1 MKKKILFL
9 INDLKGGGAEKILL
23 DTVKEI
29 DHNKY
34 EINVCTIFN
43 DGIYDMQIKEYC
55 DAFLN
60 IYNIKIFPKSLRK
73 YIKSFLLRRIKYFN
87 TKQLLCNFLS
97 YDIMIAYLEGPSTK
111 IIAECKKNCKKI
123 AWVHIDPIALPYS
136 TKYFKNLEQEIKC
149 YKNFD
154 NILCVSSDVKKSFI
168 AKYGSFKNV
177 NVLLNLLDN
186 DKVYKKSLETLTDD
200 FISMDKFTIISVG
213 RLAEQKSFIRLL
225 EAVNELHK
233 SYKNIQLLILGEGPD
248 RRQLENYINLN
259 NMKPY
264 VKLYGFI
271 ENPYPLMKKS
281 NLFVCSSITEGF
293 STVVC
298 EAILLG
304 LPVVTTDCSGMH
316 DILGDSKY
324 GLIVENSTNGLINGI
339 NHILEDRN
347 YYNALQLKSKER
359 ASFFN
364 KENRVK
370 ELELILDKM

>member
-1 MKKKILFL
+1 M
-9 INDLKGGGAEKILL
+9 
-23 DTVKEI
+23 
-29 DHNKY
+29 
-34 EINVCTIFN
+34 
-43 DGIYDMQIKEYC
+43 
-55 DAFLN
+55 
-60 IYNIKIFPKSLRK
+60 
-73 YIKSFLLRRIKYFN
+73 
-87 TKQLLCNFLS
+87 
-97 YDIMIAYLEGPSTK
+97 
-111 IIAECKKNCKKI
+111 
-123 AWVHIDPIALPYS
+123 
-136 TKYFKNLEQEIKC
+136 
-149 YKNFD
+149 
-154 NILCVSSDVKKSFI
+154 
-168 AKYGSFKNV
+168 
-177 NVLLNLLDN
+177 LDN